1 MNSLKFGGNKD
12 QVGPISMKCK
22 LHRTCSP
29 QIYNMYMSKLVT
41 ELITSS
47 QVSLAITLLS
57 TKTKDKHLLEVEGT

>member
-12 QVGPISMKCK
+12 QVGPISMKYK

-29 QIYNMYMSKLVT
+29 QIYNRYMSKLVT

-57 TKTKDKHLLEVEGT
+57 TKTKDNLLEVEGT